1 MGTVIASVLLALVI
15 AVIVLE
21 FILLNRHQ
29 ADLIYPI
36 HLIESAIIGVVF
48 STCLL
53 YLAGQIVICYKMD
66 LPVREVYVNRCT
78 TLNGQEVCGKYHYED
93 EQIIFDQDS
102 TGRFDLKIKKGK

>member
-1 MGTVIASVLLALVI
+1 MGTIVASVILALVL

-21 FILLNRHQ
+21 FVLLFTHKD
-29 ADLIYPI
+29 DLIYPI
-36 HLIESAIIGVVF
+36 HLIDSAIIGIVF

-53 YLAGQIVICYKMD
+53 YLTGNMIICYKMD

-102 TGRFDLKIKKGK
+102 TGRFDLKIKKEK